1 MIISGGGIGIS
12 RRLKEQIKMKN
23 AKVRVRLRD
32 VLAPANKEGTD
43 HAKENQIEIQR
54 IL

>member
-1 MIISGGGIGIS
+1 MVW
-12 RRLKEQIKMKN
+12 
-23 AKVRVRLRD
+23 VRVRLRD
-32 VLAPANKEGTD
+32 VITPRYEVTD